1 MTKQVQKGMQGKASL
16 GMRMV
21 LPSQYQQAKLKL
33 GQLLYNQRNV
43 CASLA

>member
-1 MTKQVQKGMQGKASL
+1 MTKWVQKGMQGKAGL

-21 LPSQYQQAKLKL
+21 LQSKFQQAKLKL

-43 CASLA
+43 YV